1 MAFPTSPTNGLTAVV
16 NGITYVYSSTY
27 GTWTIVPASG
37 NIAINTDTFIGDGT
51 TTAFT
56 MSYAPKDANN
66 VVVNINGVIQLL
78 DAYTVTVDST
88 TITFSSPPTVN
99 AKINTIVFKSGA
111 VSANSGGG
119 GSGTDAWVR
128 TQANNAYDTANSAG
142 SFANGAFTAANS
154 ATTTATSG
162 ASFANGAFLAAN
174 SATTTATSGASFAN
188 GAFTQ
193 ANTATTTATSG
204 ASFANAA
211 FTKANNAL
219 PLTGGTISG
228 DVSVTGNLTIVGY
241 NVFANTGSVW
251 IKDNIIT
258 LNAAIDQASAPA
270 FNAGVEVDRGSS
282 ANTYLLWNESTGK
295 WTFTDNS
302 SNYFNMADA
311 ARLDSS
317 YAAANSGA
325 SFANGAF
332 LAANAAYA
340 QANSA
345 ASFAN
350 SAFITANSTTRAQSM
365 TMGILFG
372 A

>member
-78 DAYTVTVDST
+78 DAYTITVDST
-88 TITFSSPPTVN
+88 TITFSSAPAVN

-142 SFANGAFTAANS
+142 SFANGAF
-154 ATTTATSG
+154 
-162 ASFANGAFLAAN
+162 LAAN
-174 SATTTATSGASFAN
+174 S
-188 GAFTQ
+188 
-193 ANTATTTATSG
+193 ATTTATSG

-295 WTFTDNS
+295 WTFTDGS

>member
-88 TITFSSPPTVN
+88 TITFSSPPAVN

-119 GSGTDAWVR
+119 SGGADAWAR
-128 TQANNAYDTANSAG
+128 DT
-142 SFANGAFTAANS
+142 
-154 ATTTATSG
+154 
-162 ASFANGAFLAAN
+162 
-174 SATTTATSGASFAN
+174 
-188 GAFTQ
+188 
-193 ANTATTTATSG
+193 
-204 ASFANAA
+204 
-211 FTKANNAL
+211 
-219 PLTGGTISG
+219 
-228 DVSVTGNLTIVGY
+228 
-241 NVFANTGSVW
+241 
-251 IKDNIIT
+251 
-258 LNAAIDQASAPA
+258 
-270 FNAGVEVDRGSS
+270 
-282 ANTYLLWNESTGK
+282 
-295 WTFTDNS
+295 
-302 SNYFNMADA
+302 
-311 ARLDSS
+311 
-317 YAAANSGA
+317 
-325 SFANGAF
+325 
-332 LAANAAYA
+332 
-340 QANSA
+340 ANSA

-350 SAFITANSTTRAQSM
+350 GAFAKANTGSTRAQSM